1 MAIELNNLG
10 DCTTDLKGTGIRAC
24 DLASFGDAKGLTL
37 LKKGITKPITDGT
50 VDFDLASYTL
60 DVKKL
65 NVFPLIGIYDFGQDT
80 PENEVNTSSTGVMT
94 EIRAG
99 KPQFSFMFDKGGCFH
114 KALYD
119 KKGKSRWDVGIVFEA
134 GILMATNAKGDKL
147 KGFDAGM
154 LSVDTFKLIQG
165 TDPQMSTAKV
175 QFLDA
180 EEFNERF
187 VFIPFTLSGDI
198 DSVDGVVETA
208 IKLTAATGTSIEA
221 SITSGCNTGDSILDL
236 DELTNFVLLGTQA
249 SATTISSVS
258 YNANTNKYVF
268 TLDTP
273 LVASDTVQIQLND
286 GTYKVVEDT
295 VGNLYKGTS
304 NLVTVA

>member
-10 DCTTDLKGTGIRAC
+10 DCITETKGTGIRAC
-24 DLASFGDAKGLTL
+24 DLASFGDAKGLAL
-37 LKKGITKPITDGT
+37 LKKGITKPITNGE

-65 NVFPLIGIYDFGQDT
+65 NIFPLIGIYDFGQET

-119 KKGKSRWDVGIVFEA
+119 KRGKSRWDVAIVFES
-134 GILMATNAKGDKL
+134 GILMATNSKGDLL

-154 LSVDTFKLIQG
+154 LSVDTFKLVQG

-187 VFIPFTLSGDI
+187 VFIPFTTSGDL
-198 DSVDGVVETA
+198 DSVTGVVETA
-208 IKLTAATGTSIEA
+208 IKLDALAGSTIEA

-236 DELTNFVLLGTQA
+236 DDVSNFVLLGTQA
-249 SATTISSVS
+249 TATTITAVS
-258 YNANTNKYVF
+258 YNANTNKYAF
-268 TLDTP
+268 TLDNP
-273 LVASDTVQIQLND
+273 LVAADTAQIQLND

-304 NLVTVA
+304 NLVVVS